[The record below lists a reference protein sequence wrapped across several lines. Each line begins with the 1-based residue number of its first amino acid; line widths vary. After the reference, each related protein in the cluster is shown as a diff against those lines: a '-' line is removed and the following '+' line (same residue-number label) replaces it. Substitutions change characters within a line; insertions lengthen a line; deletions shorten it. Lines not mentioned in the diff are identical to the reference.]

1 MNLNNLLGLIQ
12 FYPIHLSLIL
22 VLALATIMV
31 SLLRMKRDELAAIY
45 HNLSELWWKEEESK
59 GRWDRIIANIH
70 MRAFLTKCI
79 VVCRVVQILVI
90 CLIIG
95 ISL

>member
-22 VLALATIMV
+22 VLTLVTIMV
-31 SLLRMKRDELAAIY
+31 SLLRMKRDELIAIY
-45 HNLSELWWKEEESK
+45 HNLSGPWWKEEESEEL
-59 GRWDRIIANIH
+59 WDRIIAIIH